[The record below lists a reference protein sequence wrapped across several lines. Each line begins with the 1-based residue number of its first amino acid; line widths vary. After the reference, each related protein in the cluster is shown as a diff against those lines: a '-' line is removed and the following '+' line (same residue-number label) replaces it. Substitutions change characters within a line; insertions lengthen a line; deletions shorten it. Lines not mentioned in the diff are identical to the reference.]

1 MADKFYTFTIKH
13 NVNKV
18 GEFCMFVLKT
28 IDEIEHV
35 IFQGNTQSQTRN
47 FPKSVSFPFGELYRK
62 IVTSIKSKE
71 ISAECMLYD
80 SVQSYNITTNYWN
93 DSSNEDLK
101 KYWFV
106 GENGQG
112 DSWVMDM
119 DGKIYFYDHDIEDLA
134 VQNFIDLNISF
145 EQWLKFAYLNKD
157 LETVW
162 RENKYDEKT
171 KQEYLN
177 TLREIGE
184 NLLTNYPFD
193 L

>member
-1 MADKFYTFTIKH
+1 
-13 NVNKV
+13 
-18 GEFCMFVLKT
+18 MFVLKT

-35 IFQGNTQSQTRN
+35 IFQGNAQSQTRN
-47 FPKSVSFPFGELYRK
+47 FPKSVLFPFDELYRK
-62 IVTSIKSKE
+62 IVTRIKSKE

-80 SVQSYNITTNYWN
+80 SVQSYNITISCWN
-93 DSSNEDLK
+93 DSSDGNLK
-101 KYWFV
+101 EYWFV

-112 DSWVMDM
+112 DSWVMDRG
-119 DGKIYFYDHDIEDLA
+119 GKIYFYDHDLEDLTA
-134 VQNFIDLNISF
+134 QSFIDLDINF

-162 RENKYDEKT
+162 RENKYGEKT

-177 TLREIGE
+177 KLREISEG
-184 NLLTNYPFD
+184 LLINYPFD